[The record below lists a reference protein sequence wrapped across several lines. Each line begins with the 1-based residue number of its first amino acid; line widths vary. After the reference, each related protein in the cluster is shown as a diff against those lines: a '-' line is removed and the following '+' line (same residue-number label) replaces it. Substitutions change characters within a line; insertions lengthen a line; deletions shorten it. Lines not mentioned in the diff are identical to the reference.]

1 MNELFKNF
9 NNRIN
14 KFFHGFYI
22 GMLFVGLVAWGCD
35 YYYIGK
41 SRDEINQELSQT
53 IFEADS
59 LLLSIERMLD
69 SAGTKVDGTN
79 VENYGTRY

>member
-1 MNELFKNF
+1 MNGRFQKI

-22 GMLFVGLVAWGCD
+22 GMLFVGLVAWSCD
-35 YYYIGK
+35 YYYFGK
-41 SRDEINQELSQT
+41 SRDEINEELSQT

-59 LLLSIERMLD
+59 LLMSIERMLD
-69 SAGTKVDGTN
+69 SATTRIDGTKVND
-79 VENYGTRY
+79 YGTRN